1 MITLFHPILQMA
13 KVVVFGLYYQT
24 EGTYH
29 VIASVSLPTIRPRE
43 LMMAIVCNVRTEA
56 ADDAQTITSPHL
68 KDGSEANLGLYNVF
82 IVIVILYTK
91 ANFFIALQPPWQ
103 ATLPPTSFSRC
114 A

>member
-1 MITLFHPILQMA
+1 M
-13 KVVVFGLYYQT
+13 FGPKPLYFA
-24 EGTYH
+24 
-29 VIASVSLPTIRPRE
+29 AS
-43 LMMAIVCNVRTEA
+43 
-56 ADDAQTITSPHL
+56 DDAQTITSPHL